1 MSVCSHHWKKK
12 TISFSKCPNRLLIE
26 LFGHRRWHQLL
37 FKIFECFLPLIFR
50 VSQPQFCFSWFRSPC
65 PVAKYFISFQMTV
78 LSVAPAGSERFSEC
92 IVLPITWRTFA
103 DQNKIILFPSLGKQ
117 KKKQE
122 NWNWWENTPPSFQC
136 PATHC
141 FRQRYPMAPG
151 NRNVCYSCWRVRLE
165 ETAVLLLNIYDG
177 DESKRSQISLRSGC
191 HLWTVIIIQELH
203 FLLVTL
209 NAHGGKHTLI
219 SSLSPTGQKIIIQR
233 ASNPWSL
240 GFSPTSLADVCIKA
254 YQTLGE
260 VHEMFPHCV
269 CKNADLERNWK
280 AAFFP
285 NHFFF
290 SS

>member
-1 MSVCSHHWKKK
+1 M
-12 TISFSKCPNRLLIE
+12 
-26 LFGHRRWHQLL
+26 
-37 FKIFECFLPLIFR
+37 FECFLPLLFR

-117 KKKQE
+117 KKKNQE
-122 NWNWWENTPPSFQC
+122 NWNWWENTPASCQC
-136 PATHC
+136 PATRRS
-141 FRQRYPMAPG
+141 RQRYPMAPG

-191 HLWTVIIIQELH
+191 HLSTLIIIQELH

-219 SSLSPTGQKIIIQR
+219 SSPSPTGQKIIIQR
-233 ASNPWSL
+233 ASNPCSL

-254 YQTLGE
+254 YQTLKNTKC
-260 VHEMFPHCV
+260 MRCFRTACV
-269 CKNADLERNWK
+269 KMLTWNATEKLPSSRI
-280 AAFFP
+280 F
-285 NHFFF
+285 FFF
-290 SS
+290 SFCS